1 MLFAAAWMELE
12 IIILSEENQ
21 TEKNNTT
28 QYHLYVESL
37 KITQIN
43 FFTKQTHRYR
53 KQMYGYYK
61 RKEGGG
67 KIRSSGLTDIHYYI

>member
-28 QYHLYVESL
+28 QYHLYMWNLWKSHKLTSL
-37 KITQIN
+37 QN
-43 FFTKQTHRYR
+43 R
-53 KQMYGYYK
+53 
-61 RKEGGG
+61 
-67 KIRSSGLTDIHYYI
+67 LTDIENKCMVTTRERKGEGKLGVQD